1 VVGGNRLSPAKAFTL
16 VAILTAILVEWVVAT
31 TGKGAYFELAR
42 PDFAVGIFILAVAAK
57 FIKDIQ

>member
-42 PDFAVGIFILAVAAK
+42 PDFAGWHFYPGSRRKIH
-57 FIKDIQ
+57 

>member
-16 VAILTAILVEWVVAT
+16 VAISTAILVEWVVASA
-31 TGKGAYFELAR
+31 GNGAYFELAR
-42 PDFAVGIFILAVAAK
+42 PDFAGWHFFLAVAAK